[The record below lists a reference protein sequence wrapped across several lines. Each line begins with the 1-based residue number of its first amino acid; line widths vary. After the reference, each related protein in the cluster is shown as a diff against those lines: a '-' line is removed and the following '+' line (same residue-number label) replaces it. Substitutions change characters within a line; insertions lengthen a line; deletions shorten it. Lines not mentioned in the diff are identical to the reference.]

1 MATMDDSPRRIKNWA
16 RAYFWSITAWGG
28 FAPVL
33 AAQDKVR
40 SMAAGVDLHYG
51 SLVLANGA
59 WLLTAGLLSPPLF
72 AMVRRYPVAKVS
84 DFRRI
89 AAYLVGVVPY
99 VIACVCLRWIVLPP
113 WNATIQQ
120 FVPRTFHDLLA
131 NTYHFANI
139 TWDYSVIIFAAHAY
153 EYLRRTRAQELERAE
168 LRQALAASELQALKS
183 QIHPHFLF
191 NTLQGIST
199 LIDQEKTRAKAMI
212 LKLSTLLRKALAH
225 SSTDLITLDE
235 ELNFITDYL
244 DLEEM
249 RLERRLEIRWS
260 ISSLTRSLLVP
271 QMVLQPLV
279 ENAIVHGIACC
290 RQGGWVELSSS
301 IEQGGLRLEV
311 RNSVGGRGQSGMGL
325 GLSNT
330 KARLK
335 FLYSEEASLSFRL
348 GEDHVA
354 TVSLLLP
361 LMGTGPDSHREEAL
375 ALSRAD

>member
-1 MATMDDSPRRIKNWA
+1 MSKMTAMDGSAGAIKKWA

-40 SMAAGVDLHYG
+40 SMAAGLRVDYG
-51 SLVLANGA
+51 SMVLVNGA
-59 WLLTAGLLSPPLF
+59 WLLTAGILSPPLF
-72 AMVRRYPVAKVS
+72 AIVRRYPVAKVS
-84 DFRRI
+84 DVRRI
-89 AAYLVGVVPY
+89 AAYLFGIVPY

-113 WNATIQQ
+113 WNGTIQQ
-120 FVPRTFHDLLA
+120 FVPRTFHALLA

-139 TWDYSVIIFAAHAY
+139 TWDYSVIIFAGHAY

-199 LIDQEKTRAKAMI
+199 LIDQEKARAKAMI

-225 SSTDLITLDE
+225 SSTDLIPLE
-235 ELNFITDYL
+235 EEVSFLKDYL
-244 DLEEM
+244 DLEKM
-249 RLERRLEIRWS
+249 RLERRLDVRWN
-260 ISSLTRSLLVP
+260 ISPETRRLLVP

-290 RQGGWVELSSS
+290 R
-301 IEQGGLRLEV
+301 
-311 RNSVGGRGQSGMGL
+311 
-325 GLSNT
+325 
-330 KARLK
+330 
-335 FLYSEEASLSFRL
+335 
-348 GEDHVA
+348 D
-354 TVSLLLP
+354 
-361 LMGTGPDSHREEAL
+361 
-375 ALSRAD
+375 

>member
-1 MATMDDSPRRIKNWA
+1 MTVMADLARGIKKWA
-16 RAYFWSITAWGG
+16 KAYFWSITAWGG

-40 SMAAGVDLHYG
+40 SMAAGVSVHYG
-51 SLVLANGA
+51 SMVLVNGA

-72 AMVRRYPVAKVS
+72 AVVHRYPVAKVS

-89 AAYLVGVVPY
+89 AAYFVGVVPY
-99 VIACVCLRWIVLPP
+99 VIACVCLRWIVLPA
-113 WNATIQQ
+113 WNGSIQQ

-199 LIDQEKTRAKAMI
+199 LVDKEKSRAKAMI

-235 ELNFITDYL
+235 EISFLKDYL
-244 DLEEM
+244 DLEKM
-249 RLERRLEIRWS
+249 RLEQRLDIRWK
-260 ISSLTRSLLVP
+260 ISPETRKLLVP

-290 RQGGWVELSSS
+290 REGGWIELLSTS
-301 IEQGGLRLEV
+301 EQGTVRLEV
-311 RNSVGGRGQSGMGL
+311 RNSVGGRAQGGMGV
-325 GLSNT
+325 GLANT
-330 KARLK
+330 KARLQ
-335 FLYSEEASLSFRL
+335 FLYSDEACLSFRL
-348 GEDHVA
+348 DEGHVA
-354 TVSLLLP
+354 TATIIVP
-361 LMGTGPDSHREEAL
+361 LMGTGPDSCQEEPVSL
-375 ALSRAD
+375 AKSG

>member
-1 MATMDDSPRRIKNWA
+1 MTVMDDLPRGIKKWA

-40 SMAAGVDLHYG
+40 SLAAGLHVNYW
-51 SLVLANGA
+51 SMLLVNGA
-59 WLLTAGLLSPPLF
+59 WLFTAGILSPPLF
-72 AMVRRYPVAKVS
+72 AIVRRFPVAKVS
-84 DFRRI
+84 DVRRI
-89 AAYLVGVVPY
+89 AAYLFGIVPY

-113 WNATIQQ
+113 WNGTIQQ
-120 FVPRTFHDLLA
+120 FVPRTFQALLA

-139 TWDYSVIIFAAHAY
+139 TWDYSVIIFAGHAY

-199 LIDQEKTRAKAMI
+199 LIDQEKARAKAMI

-235 ELNFITDYL
+235 ELSFLKNYL
-244 DLEEM
+244 DLEKM
-249 RLERRLEIRWS
+249 RLERRLDVRWN
-260 ISSLTRSLLVP
+260 ISPETRRLLVP

-290 RQGGWVELSSS
+290 RDGGWVELSSS
-301 IEQGGLRLEV
+301 IERDGLLLQV
-311 RNSVGGRGQSGMGL
+311 SNSVGGRAQSGMGL
-325 GLSNT
+325 GLANT
-330 KARLK
+330 RARLK
-335 FLYSEEASLSFRL
+335 FLYSEEARLSFHLR
-348 GEDHVA
+348 EDHVA
-354 TVSLLLP
+354 MATMVVP
-361 LMGTGPDSHREEAL
+361 LMGTGPDSCRVEPVS
-375 ALSRAD
+375 LSRVG